1 MRQSQAGRRATRSFA
16 IVAAIVGSTLAGLQ
30 AGEVSA
36 GAMAGIV
43 LSTDTVAPGQAFDA
57 LFNCQP
63 GAPIEYSFQGASS
76 TINCGGSGIA
86 RAPLQA
92 PDELGEFE
100 VSASS
105 SGVALSATLV
115 VVAPGEPTLV
125 LSGAFSPNLPVG
137 FMITECAR
145 GSQPVGEFNGE
156 QTTAEC
162 QVGQNGQTEAFF
174 AYLGPS
180 EPGIYPVTATLD
192 ANTVLDGAIYV
203 AGEASTPDPGPDP
216 GLAETGPAGS
226 TGMQLVAAAAA
237 VGLGTS
243 FVIWARRRR
252 TTISAR

>member
-1 MRQSQAGRRATRSFA
+1 MRQSKAGRRVTRSLA
-16 IVAAIVGSTLAGLQ
+16 IAVTIVGSAVAGLQ

-63 GAPIEYSFQGASS
+63 GAPIEYSFQGTTA

-100 VSASS
+100 VTANS
-105 SGVALSATLV
+105 SGAALSATLV
-115 VVAPGEPTLV
+115 VVAPGEPTMV
-125 LSGAFSPNLPVG
+125 LSGAFSPNLPVA
-137 FMITECAR
+137 FSITECAR

-162 QVGQNGQTEAFF
+162 QDSQNGQTFAIF
-174 AYLGPS
+174 AYLGPTG
-180 EPGIYPVTATLD
+180 PGIFPVTATLD

-203 AGEASTPDPGPDP
+203 AGEAATPDPEPDP
-216 GLAETGPAGS
+216 GLPETGPTGS
-226 TGMQLVAAAAA
+226 MVMQLAAAAAA
-237 VGLGTS
+237 VGLGAS
-243 FVIWARRRR
+243 FLVWARRRH
-252 TTISAR
+252 TVSG